1 MQMKVYKLYIAKPL
15 LIFYLAGLATF
26 VSVGV
31 IGIIVATLGKFG
43 TEGPPA
49 WVFVIVLG
57 FALFQS
63 YIVVKIPI

>member
-31 IGIIVATLGKFG
+31 IGIIVATLCMKRERSICSIISMG
-43 TEGPPA
+43 
-49 WVFVIVLG
+49 
-57 FALFQS
+57 S
-63 YIVVKIPI
+63 MNS